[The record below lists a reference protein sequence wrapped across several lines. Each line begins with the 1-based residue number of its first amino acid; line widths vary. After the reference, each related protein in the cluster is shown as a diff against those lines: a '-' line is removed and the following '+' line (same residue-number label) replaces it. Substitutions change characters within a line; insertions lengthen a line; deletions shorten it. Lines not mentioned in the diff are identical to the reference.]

1 MLRGASL
8 FSVSA
13 ERREPPSRHSLGCE
27 SHHPEQIGHASL
39 GRHEDQ
45 QKLDASSSASSFRR
59 PCTGSFKA
67 VSHVARLTLIS
78 NLTSIVEVL
87 HHLPLPGKTPSSI
100 AWFGGLSLFRSI
112 LDHQLSEVN
121 GACFRRNLRV
131 QAGRIHETIWDMPW
145 GFKTCWGFG
154 EFGFRVPQLLKAW
167 VTREQV

>member
-87 HHLPLPGKTPSSI
+87 HHLPLPGKLHHLLPGSVDSRSSAASLIISSPKSTGPAFDAIFVSRLAASTKPSGTCLGVSRHVG
-100 AWFGGLSLFRSI
+100 ALVNSGLGSLNFSK
-112 LDHQLSEVN
+112 L
-121 GACFRRNLRV
+121 G
-131 QAGRIHETIWDMPW
+131 
-145 GFKTCWGFG
+145 
-154 EFGFRVPQLLKAW
+154 
-167 VTREQV
+167 